1 MKNAYRELEQR
12 FRRVNLLRQAVG
24 LLQWDQSVTMPPRG
38 ANARGAQLAELKVI
52 IHEIVTD
59 RRTEELL
66 LDVDISRLGK
76 WQAANVR
83 EIRHIWAHAKAVPK
97 DLIAARSKACTAC
110 EANWRTARASAE
122 FKQVLPDFKD
132 VVGLT
137 REVAEA
143 KASALNVS
151 AYESLFCQYAP
162 GMSIDEV
169 DPIFDDYLSFL
180 PNFLGRVL
188 AHQGSVPP
196 PRELKG
202 PFELEAQRQVARRLA
217 EVVGLDF
224 GSARLDESEHPF
236 SGGVPGDSRITTRYS
251 KADFSKAM
259 MAVLHETGHAMYERG
274 RPSKWH
280 EQPVGCSRGMVIHES
295 QSLIVE
301 MQACRSKEF
310 FEWAAPMFAHAFGGI
325 GPAWGAE
332 EFYKRATAVRPSLI
346 RIDADEVTYPAH
358 IILRTQ
364 LERALLA
371 KDLLPVDLPGAWNEK
386 ILQLLDISPS
396 NDAEGC
402 LQDIHWY
409 DGAWGYFPT
418 YTLGAMAAAQI
429 FKAAIGEN
437 RTIPYSIAD
446 GDFKPLMTWLL
457 SNIHKHGCLFSTQEL
472 LIRATGRKLGPEAF
486 KLHLHERYLS

>member
-1 MKNAYRELEQR
+1 MKNAYQELEQR

-24 LLQWDQSVTMPPRG
+24 MLQWDQSVTMPPGG

-59 RRTEELL
+59 RRTEQLL
-66 LDVDISRLGK
+66 LDVDISRLGS

-83 EIRHIWAHAKAVPK
+83 EMRHIWSHANAVPR

-110 EANWRTARASAE
+110 EMKWRTARASTQY
-122 FKQVLPDFKD
+122 KQVLPDFKN
-132 VVGLT
+132 VVDLT

-151 AYESLFCQYAP
+151 AYDTLFGQYAP
-162 GMSIDEV
+162 GMTIDEI

-180 PNFLGRVL
+180 PNFLERVV
-188 AHQGSVPP
+188 ARQAAGPP
-196 PRELKG
+196 PPELKG
-202 PFELEAQRQVARRLA
+202 PFELEAQRQVARHLA
-217 EVVGLDF
+217 EIVGLDF
-224 GSARLDESEHPF
+224 ASARLDESEHPF
-236 SGGVPGDSRITTRYS
+236 SGGVPDDSRITARYS
-251 KADFSKAM
+251 KDNFSEAM

-274 RPSKWH
+274 RPSEWH

-301 MQACRSKEF
+301 MQACRSREF
-310 FEWAAPMFAHAFGGI
+310 FEWAAPMFAHAFGGT
-325 GPAWGAE
+325 GSAWGAD

-358 IILRTQ
+358 IILRTE

-371 KDLLPVDLPGAWNEK
+371 GDLLPVDLPGAWNEK
-386 ILQLLDISPS
+386 ILQLLDVSPS

-429 FKAAIGEN
+429 FKAAVGEN
-437 RTIPYSIAD
+437 PMILDSITD
-446 GDFKPLMTWLL
+446 GEFRPLMRWLL
-457 SNIHKHGCLFSTQEL
+457 TNIHEHGCLFATQDL
-472 LIRATGRKLGPEAF
+472 LIRATGRKLDPEAF
-486 KLHLHERYLS
+486 KSHLHERYLS

>member
-1 MKNAYRELEQR
+1 MKNAYQELEQR

-24 LLQWDQSVTMPPRG
+24 MLQWDQSVTMPLGG

-59 RRTEELL
+59 RRTEQLL
-66 LDVDISRLGK
+66 LDVDISRLGS

-83 EIRHIWAHAKAVPK
+83 EMRHIWSHANAVPR

-110 EANWRTARASAE
+110 EAKWRTARASAE
-122 FKQVLPDFKD
+122 FKQVLPDFKN
-132 VVGLT
+132 VVDLT
-137 REVAEA
+137 RDVAEA

-151 AYESLFCQYAP
+151 AYDTLFGQYAP

-180 PNFLGRVL
+180 PNFLGRVV
-188 AHQGSVPP
+188 ARQAAAPP

-202 PFELEAQRQVARRLA
+202 PFELEAQRQVARHLA
-217 EVVGLDF
+217 EIVGLDF
-224 GSARLDESEHPF
+224 ASARLDESEHPF
-236 SGGVPGDSRITTRYS
+236 SGGVPDDSRITTRYS
-251 KADFSKAM
+251 KDDFSEAM

-274 RPSKWH
+274 RPSAWH

-301 MQACRSKEF
+301 MQACRSREF

-325 GPAWGAE
+325 GSAWGAD

-358 IILRTQ
+358 IILRTE

-371 KDLLPVDLPGAWNEK
+371 GDLLPVDLPGAWNEK
-386 ILQLLDISPS
+386 ILQLLDVSPS

-429 FKAAIGEN
+429 FQAAVGEN
-437 RTIPYSIAD
+437 PMILGSITD
-446 GDFKPLMTWLL
+446 GEFRPLMRWLL
-457 SNIHKHGCLFSTQEL
+457 TNIHEHGCLFSTQDL
-472 LIRATGRKLGPEAF
+472 LIRATGRKLDPEAF
-486 KLHLHERYLS
+486 KSHLHERYLS